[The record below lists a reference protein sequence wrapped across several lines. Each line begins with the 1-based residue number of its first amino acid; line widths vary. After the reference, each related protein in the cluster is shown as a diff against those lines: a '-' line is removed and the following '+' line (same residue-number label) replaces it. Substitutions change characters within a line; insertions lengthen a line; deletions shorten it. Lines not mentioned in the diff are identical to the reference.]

1 MPEMTFGVIIFCSLS
16 AMAFSGA
23 VLWLLGKKARASRW
37 KTTPFS
43 YAFLAG
49 SLTFSLVYILN
60 RLAFPLWPG
69 ATSVLNLALLAGLF
83 GSRALRKKL
92 RRRRRPKAAKKHPL
106 HAEAAALE
114 EMLTQDPLNAFCH
127 EKLSEIYEKMG
138 ENDKAL
144 LAAREAA
151 KLDPTMKNRW
161 RVEDLKTEILQKKKP
176 KGRWNF

>member
-1 MPEMTFGVIIFCSLS
+1 MPEMTFGVIIFCCFS

-23 VLWLLGKKARASRW
+23 VLWLLGKKVRASRR

-60 RLAFPLWPG
+60 RLAFPLWPA
-69 ATSVLNLALLAGLF
+69 ATSVLNLALLAGMF

-92 RRRRRPKAAKKHPL
+92 RRRRPKTAKKHPL

-114 EMLTQDPLNAFCH
+114 EMLMQDPLNAFCH

-138 ENDKAL
+138 QHDRAL
-144 LAAREAA
+144 LAAREAF
-151 KLDPTMKNRW
+151 KLDPGMKNKW
-161 RVEDLKTEILQKKKP
+161 RVEDLKNEISEKKRP
-176 KGRWNF
+176 KSGWKF

>member
-1 MPEMTFGVIIFCSLS
+1 MPEMTFGVILFCCFS
-16 AMAFSGA
+16 AMAFSSA
-23 VLWLLGKKARASRW
+23 VLWLLGKRARASRR
-37 KTTPFS
+37 KTTPFA

-49 SLTFSLVYILN
+49 SFTFSLVYIIN
-60 RLAFPLWPG
+60 RLAFPLWPA
-69 ATSVLNLALLAGLF
+69 ATSVFNLALLAGMF

-92 RRRRRPKAAKKHPL
+92 RRRRPKTAKKPPL

>member
-1 MPEMTFGVIIFCSLS
+1 
-16 AMAFSGA
+16 MAFSSA
-23 VLWLLGKKARASRW
+23 VLWLLGKRARASRR
-37 KTTPFS
+37 KTTPFA

-49 SLTFSLVYILN
+49 SFTLSLVYIIN
-60 RLAFPLWPG
+60 RLAFPLWPA
-69 ATSVLNLALLAGLF
+69 ATSVFNLALLAGMF

-92 RRRRRPKAAKKHPL
+92 RRRRPKTAKKHPL

>member
-1 MPEMTFGVIIFCSLS
+1 MPEMTFGVILFCCFS
-16 AMAFSGA
+16 AMAFSSA
-23 VLWLLGKKARASRW
+23 VLWLLGKRARASRR
-37 KTTPFS
+37 KTTPFA

-49 SLTFSLVYILN
+49 SFTFSLVYIIN
-60 RLAFPLWPG
+60 RLAFPLWPA
-69 ATSVLNLALLAGLF
+69 ATSVFNLALLAGMF

-92 RRRRRPKAAKKHPL
+92 RRRRPKTAKKHPL